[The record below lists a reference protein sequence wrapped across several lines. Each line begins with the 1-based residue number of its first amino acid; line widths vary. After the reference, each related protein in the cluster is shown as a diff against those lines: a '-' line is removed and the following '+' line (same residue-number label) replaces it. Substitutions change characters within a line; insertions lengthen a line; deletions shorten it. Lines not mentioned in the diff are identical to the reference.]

1 MGWIAMTPSL
11 QMRKTQENKGLFW
24 TPGQDGLPRKGQ
36 VDSVE
41 PGGLWESWQKDCPE
55 YIPDT
60 SRGFPFL
67 IQQRKGNQGIHH
79 FPETKGKDQSRHLFK
94 GVTLVII

>member
-1 MGWIAMTPSL
+1 MTPSL

-24 TPGQDGLPRKGQ
+24 PPGQDGLPRKGQ

-41 PGGLWESWQKDCPE
+41 PGGLWESWQKDFPE
-55 YIPDT
+55 YIPDAPC
-60 SRGFPFL
+60 RFPFL

-79 FPETKGKDQSRHLFK
+79 FPETKGKDQRRPLFK

>member
-1 MGWIAMTPSL
+1 MTPSL
-11 QMRKTQENKGLFW
+11 QMRMTQENKGLFW
-24 TPGQDGLPRKGQ
+24 PPGQDGLPRKGQ
-36 VDSVE
+36 VDSVG

-55 YIPDT
+55 YIPDA
-60 SRGFPFL
+60 SRGLPFL
-67 IQQRKGNQGIHH
+67 LQQRKGNQSIHH